1 MAINAGNVYSELI
14 LNGDKY
20 FGTLDKADKETKS
33 FENKLKGYGKDFE
46 KAGKGLMVGV
56 TTPIVGLGTVATKT
70 AIDFESAFAGVIKT
84 VDATDEQLA
93 KLETGI
99 RDMSKEI
106 PASATAIAGVAEA
119 AGQLGI
125 ETDNIL
131 GFTRVMIDLG
141 EATNLSADDAATA
154 LARLANITGMSQQDF
169 DRLGSTIVDLGNNLA
184 TTEAEIVAMGLRL
197 AGAGSQI
204 GLSEAQIMSFAGALS
219 SVGIEAEAGGSAFSK
234 VMIDIQLAVETNSNR
249 LKEFADV
256 AGMSGEEFRK
266 AFKEDAAG
274 AIITFIQGLGNAEKR
289 GLSAIKVLDDMG
301 ISEIRLRDALLRAS
315 GASEVFADS
324 LDIGTKAWEENTALT
339 KEAEQRYKTTA
350 SQIEIAKNYLKDA
363 GITIGEIVVPHIVS
377 LAEGVKKASEWFSKL
392 NPETQESIVKMAGLA
407 AAIGPVLFVGGKATS
422 SIGSIVGVI
431 GKLSGGATAAATAT
445 TAMSSG
451 IGAAGL
457 AAKAGALLF
466 NPWTLGIAAAG
477 VGAIAL
483 AKHLKEDAIPAVNLF
498 SEETSEST
506 KLVVSS
512 FLELEKEATILINK
526 LAWSSSE
533 VTDEM
538 KDDLVGKFDT
548 MKNEIVDKLKEQK
561 ESALVELNEMFANS
575 KTISEEEKDEMIRI
589 AGEKYDELITETE
602 IGNARIKEILEK
614 AKEENR
620 TITEEERKEI
630 YEIKEGMKED
640 AITLLSET
648 EVESLAILERL
659 KAESGNIT
667 ARMAADVVKNS
678 IEQKEKAVA
687 EAEQEYQER
696 LKYAAT
702 LRAQG
707 SEESEKLANKVVE
720 EAKRQRD
727 EAVAAAE
734 DMHERVVTEAK
745 NQAKEHVNEIDWEIG
760 EIKTKWQ
767 QFAEWASRNVVK
779 QQVTVETNYVQSR
792 MNPGIPTTQANSYR
806 IPQNAHGTNFFGG
819 GLTWVGEQGPE
830 LIELPKSTKI
840 HSNQKSM
847 EMIKG
852 QSVINNNF
860 KISKMEVRNDNDINR
875 IAQEL
880 HNLQQQK
887 SRGRGIKEW

>member
-1 MAINAGNVYSELI
+1 MSINAGNVYSELI
-14 LNGDKY
+14 LNGEKY
-20 FGTLDKADKETKS
+20 FQTLDKADKEMKS
-33 FENKLKGYGKDFE
+33 FEDKLKGYGDKME
-46 KAGKGLMVGV
+46 KAGKSWSTKVSAPIAGVGV
-56 TTPIVGLGTVATKT
+56 VATKLGLDFQSAMSEVGAISGATGDDLAILEKKARDMGATTKFSASDAAEGLKYMAMAGWETNAMLEGLDGVLALAAASGENLGTVSDIVTDALT
-70 AIDFESAFAGVIKT
+70 AFGLQAKDAGHFADV
-84 VDATDEQLA
+84 LA
-93 KLETGI
+93 MASSSSNTNVGLMGETF
-99 RDMSKEI
+99 KYAA
-106 PASATAIAGVAEA
+106 PIAGALGHSIEDTA
-119 AGQLGI
+119 HAIGLMANAGIKGSQAGTALRSILTRLSDDVIHIARDSGNAIEVMVTQDGVMRDLGDVI
-125 ETDNIL
+125 EDL
-131 GFTRVMIDLG
+131 REQFAYLG
-141 EATNLSADDAATA
+141 EA
-154 LARLANITGMSQQDF
+154 
-169 DRLGSTIVDLGNNLA
+169 
-184 TTEAEIVAMGLRL
+184 EK
-197 AGAGSQI
+197 
-204 GLSEAQIMSFAGALS
+204 AQA
-219 SVGIEAEAGGSAFSK
+219 AEAIFG
-234 VMIDIQLAVETNSNR
+234 
-249 LKEFADV
+249 KEA
-256 AGMSGEEFRK
+256 MSGFL
-266 AFKEDAAG
+266 
-274 AIITFIQGLGNAEKR
+274 AIIGASDEDFNKLKYNINNATGAAKEMSDMMQDNLKGRWQEFKSALEEVALQIYDLLLPALEKWLAKGQAFIDWFSSLDEGTKKTILNIAGFAAALGP
-289 GLSAIKVLDDMG
+289 
-301 ISEIRLRDALLRAS
+301 ALL
-315 GASEVFADS
+315 
-324 LDIGTKAWEENTALT
+324 I
-339 KEAEQRYKTTA
+339 
-350 SQIEIAKNYLKDA
+350 
-363 GITIGEIVVPHIVS
+363 
-377 LAEGVKKASEWFSKL
+377 
-392 NPETQESIVKMAGLA
+392 
-407 AAIGPVLFVGGKATS
+407 GGKFAN
-422 SIGSIVGVI
+422 SIGSIAGLFT
-431 GKLSGGATAAATAT
+431 KFSGTATVATTAT

-483 AKHLKEDAIPAVNLF
+483 ANHLKQEAIPAVNLF
-498 SEETSEST
+498 GEETSETT
-506 KLVVSS
+506 KLAVSS
-512 FLELEKEATILINK
+512 FLELEKEATISLNK

-687 EAEQEYQER
+687 EAEKEYQER

-702 LRAQG
+702 LRAEG
-707 SEESEKLANKVVE
+707 SAESEKLADKVVE
-720 EAKRQRD
+720 EARRQRD